1 MCLFQ
6 QENGMRYDVAKSQ
19 HAFYA
24 PKRFTISP
32 GLTITKVRI
41 WGPEPSK
48 MSKNLNRFLTSLF
61 FSQGFQVHLEAK

>member
-48 MSKNLNRFLTSLF
+48 MSKNLKSFLN
-61 FSQGFQVHLEAK
+61 